1 MCVQTLSRQRLPT
14 AQLRAS
20 KVPILSRLEF
30 ASGICFHGLA
40 RFFNRGVSIR
50 NSRGAGGYSDLADS
64 ASFGWIDPAAVGFE
78 ATVCADGAED

>member
-1 MCVQTLSRQRLPT
+1 
-14 AQLRAS
+14 
-20 KVPILSRLEF
+20 VPILSRLEF

-50 NSRGAGGYSDLADS
+50 NSRGAGGFSDLADS

-78 ATVCADGAED
+78 AAISPHGAKDRGCGNRSAFTLFDH